1 MTTPSPDI
9 LLIGTMSERMTAG
22 LTRRFPFHRV
32 ANEAALETLAP
43 DIRER
48 ITVVIAASRIGAAT
62 PAALPKLRFLLNA
75 GIGYDQLDLPPL
87 RAANIACANLAG
99 LADECVADMAMAL
112 LLDVARGTSRGDRFV
127 RAGKWGKEPF
137 PFLNRITAKRLGI
150 IGLGSIGLAIAKRA
164 EGFRMTIAYHNRRP
178 RTDVPYR
185 YAASVR
191 ELAAMSDHLAIAA
204 PGGRETRH
212 LVDAAVLAALPAHG
226 IVVNIGRGSIIDQ
239 EALMDALA
247 SGRLFG
253 VGLDVLDGEP
263 AVPPRLL
270 TFDNVTLTPHR
281 AGSTHETSDDAVDLT
296 IRTLEAWF
304 RDGTNLAPI

>member
-87 RAANIACANLAG
+87 RAANIACANHAG

-112 LLDVARGTSRGDRFV
+112 
-127 RAGKWGKEPF
+127 
-137 PFLNRITAKRLGI
+137 
-150 IGLGSIGLAIAKRA
+150 
-164 EGFRMTIAYHNRRP
+164 
-178 RTDVPYR
+178 
-185 YAASVR
+185 
-191 ELAAMSDHLAIAA
+191 
-204 PGGRETRH
+204 
-212 LVDAAVLAALPAHG
+212 
-226 IVVNIGRGSIIDQ
+226 
-239 EALMDALA
+239 
-247 SGRLFG
+247 
-253 VGLDVLDGEP
+253 
-263 AVPPRLL
+263 
-270 TFDNVTLTPHR
+270 
-281 AGSTHETSDDAVDLT
+281 
-296 IRTLEAWF
+296 
-304 RDGTNLAPI
+304 